1 MKFLLDENVPRSLK
15 NYLLKQQYTAVTI
28 QELNKRGISNG
39 EVAEL
44 AIDQDYVIITFDED
58 FTVLKE
64 ELRKKARI
72 IYIKMHP
79 RDPRKAKELLE
90 KHLQESL
97 KKLKTQNTVLITEKG
112 VE

>member
-1 MKFLLDENVPRSLK
+1 MLDENVPRSLK
-15 NYLLKQQYTAVTI
+15 NHLLKQQYIAVTI

-64 ELRKKARI
+64 ELRKRVKI
-72 IYIKMHP
+72 IYIKIHP

-97 KKLKTQNTVLITEKG
+97 KKLKTPKIVWITETGIK
-112 VE
+112 